1 MKIGVI
7 ADTHIP
13 DGQARLP
20 AGLTRAFA
28 GLDIILHA
36 GDVCNLDTLRQLQN
50 TFTITMAVAG
60 EHDDAEVQRFLEAQ
74 RVVQFGDTRIGLL
87 HGHQG
92 EPTGWLRRLLPLS
105 PTRQEAAVCQAALVA
120 FQEVSCVVFGHT
132 HRPYVKMHGSILL
145 FNPGPAAPIAGQ
157 RPSVGLLEIDKRSI
171 MGRIV
176 YLDEV

>member
-13 DGQARLP
+13 DGQASLP

-36 GDVCNLDTLRQLQN
+36 GDVCNLETLRLLQN

-60 EHDDAEVQRFLEAQ
+60 ESDDAEVQHYLEMQ
-74 RVVQFGDTRIGLL
+74 RVVQFGGSRIGLT

-92 EPTGWLRRLLPLS
+92 EPAGWLRRLLHLG
-105 PTRQEAAVCQAALVA
+105 PTHDEEAARRAALAA
-120 FQEVSCVVFGHT
+120 FQDVGCVVFGHT
-132 HRPYVKMHGSILL
+132 HRPYVKMHGSVLL
-145 FNPGPAAPIAGQ
+145 FNPGPAAPVSGQ
-157 RPSVGLLEIDKRSI
+157 RPSVGLLEIDKRAI

-176 YLDEV
+176 YLDDI